1 VATTTPSETLTV
13 LDPRTGEAIGEVPVA
28 SAADVDAAVARAKAA
43 QPAWGRTDA
52 AARGAALKAAA
63 RAMRE
68 HLDELTEL
76 TARETGKPAD
86 DARGGIE
93 AGIGTL
99 EQYGE
104 LGPLHRGRTL
114 QGSHDALDVMVFEP
128 RGVAAVLTPWND
140 PIAIACGLLGA
151 NLAVGNAVVFKP
163 SEKTPLASARMLEL
177 WGGEVPVEVVH
188 GDGRT
193 GRPLVAHAGV
203 DIVCHVGS
211 VATGREIAR
220 VTAERGAKAL
230 LELGGKDPVIVDAG
244 VDPRWAAQQ
253 VAVGAFANAGQIC
266 VAAERVFVHRDVA
279 DDFLAALVEEAQAT
293 DIGPLIDARQREKV
307 HAHVQEAVEQGA
319 RVLAGGELPDG
330 PGFAYPPTVLVGV
343 TPDMS
348 VMTDETF
355 GPVAPVMVVPDFETA
370 LHHAELTEYG
380 LAAVVLTPSQANA
393 QKAARELRA
402 GTVKVNA
409 MFGGAPGGA
418 AHPHKASGSGFGY
431 GPELLDEVAQVKV
444 VHYAPAP

>member
-1 VATTTPSETLTV
+1 
-13 LDPRTGEAIGEVPVA
+13 
-28 SAADVDAAVARAKAA
+28 
-43 QPAWGRTDA
+43 
-52 AARGAALKAAA
+52 
-63 RAMRE
+63 
-68 HLDELTEL
+68 
-76 TARETGKPAD
+76 
-86 DARGGIE
+86 
-93 AGIGTL
+93 
-99 EQYGE
+99 
-104 LGPLHRGRTL
+104 
-114 QGSHDALDVMVFEP
+114 
-128 RGVAAVLTPWND
+128 
-140 PIAIACGLLGA
+140 
-151 NLAVGNAVVFKP
+151 
-163 SEKTPLASARMLEL
+163 
-177 WGGEVPVEVVH
+177 
-188 GDGRT
+188 
-193 GRPLVAHAGV
+193 
-203 DIVCHVGS
+203 
-211 VATGREIAR
+211 
-220 VTAERGAKAL
+220 
-230 LELGGKDPVIVDAG
+230 
-244 VDPRWAAQQ
+244 
-253 VAVGAFANAGQIC
+253 
-266 VAAERVFVHRDVA
+266 VFVHRDVA

-343 TPDMS
+343 TPDMA